1 MRGLNL
7 TPTTR
12 MRSNGY
18 FNMIGDALIIPSKR
32 ANQLDEFYFKARTE
46 KIIGKDST
54 KVAAKK
60 LLEDKSSGV
69 FFESLW
75 KDSLA
80 IDNLTSR
87 VATAVSLANEALQRA
102 KNDRQA
108 AIDALGNRADV
119 TQKTARERVD
129 QAIARGGVDDTLRE
143 ETTKKLVLSSISNI
157 EKYVY
162 YWTVADAYTSE
173 IERRVTNDILI
184 KKAITKGD
192 IKELKSLRSN
202 AVVTEL
208 KDQIDEAIKTIE
220 QGQKAEEEK
229 QKAIDEANKKLS
241 GATTPEQK
249 AAAQAELDAL
259 LRAGSDGAGAI
270 AKGTGLPKGA
280 IYIGIGLVVAIG
292 AYFMFRNKD

>member
-1 MRGLNL
+1 MKGLLINKPMRAQRG
-7 TPTTR
+7 
-12 MRSNGY
+12 GY
-18 FNMIGDALIIPSKR
+18 FNMIGDTLIIPSKR
-32 ANQLDEFYFKARTE
+32 ATQLDEFYFKARTE
-46 KIIGKDST
+46 KIVGKDST

-102 KNDRQA
+102 KNDRQG
-108 AIDALGNRADV
+108 AIDALGKRADV

-129 QAIARGGVDDTLRE
+129 QAIVRGGIDDTLRE
-143 ETTKKLVLSSISNI
+143 ETTKKLVLSSIANI

-162 YWTVADAYTSE
+162 FWTVADAYTNE
-173 IERRVTNDILI
+173 IERRLTNDALV
-184 KKAITKGD
+184 KRAINKGD
-192 IKELKSLRSN
+192 VKELKSLRSN
-202 AVVTEL
+202 VVVTEL
-208 KDQIDEAIKTIE
+208 KDQIDEAIKSIE
-220 QGQKAEEEK
+220 QGQKDAEEK

-249 AAAQAELDAL
+249 ASAQAELDAL

-292 AYFMFRNKD
+292 AYFMFRKKA

>member
-1 MRGLNL
+1 MKGLLINKPMRVQRG
-7 TPTTR
+7 
-12 MRSNGY
+12 GY

-32 ANQLDEFYFKARTE
+32 ATQLDEFYFKARAE
-46 KIIGKDST
+46 KIVGKDST

-69 FFESLW
+69 FFEPLW

-102 KNDRQA
+102 KNDRQG
-108 AIDALGNRADV
+108 AIDALGKRADV

-129 QAIARGGVDDTLRE
+129 QAIVRGGIDDTLRE
-143 ETTKKLVLSSISNI
+143 ETTKKLVLSSIANI

-162 YWTVADAYTSE
+162 FWTAADAYTNE
-173 IERRVTNDILI
+173 IERRLTNDALV
-184 KKAITKGD
+184 KRAINKGD
-192 IKELKSLRSN
+192 VKELKALRSN
-202 AVVTEL
+202 VVVTEL
-208 KDQIDEAIKTIE
+208 KDQIDEAIKSIE
-220 QGQKAEEEK
+220 QGQKDAEEK

-249 AAAQAELDAL
+249 ASAQAELDAL

-292 AYFMFRNKD
+292 AYFMFRKKD